1 MGMKEHRNR
10 LWTAMAALV
19 LVHFVITIFHG
30 MAHAKANVPL
40 SPVANI
46 FVLAVIVAG
55 PWIGLGLA
63 LRAQRMGAGLI
74 ALTMAAALIFGC
86 INHFVLASP
95 DHVAHVDPPWRSLF
109 STTAILLA
117 LTEALGSGLAVRSV
131 RARRLR

>member
-1 MGMKEHRNR
+1 
-10 LWTAMAALV
+10 MAALV

-55 PWIGLGLA
+55 PWVGLGLA
-63 LRAQRMGAGLI
+63 LRAQRMGAGVI

-95 DHVAHVDPPWRSLF
+95 DHVAHVDPPWRPLF
-109 STTAILLA
+109 TTTAILLA

-131 RARRLR
+131 WARRLR

>member
-1 MGMKEHRNR
+1 
-10 LWTAMAALV
+10 
-19 LVHFVITIFHG
+19 

-55 PWIGLGLA
+55 PWVGLGLA
-63 LRAQRMGAGLI
+63 LRAQRMGAGVI

-95 DHVAHVDPPWRSLF
+95 DHVAHVDPPWRPLF
-109 STTAILLA
+109 TTTAILLA

-131 RARRLR
+131 WARRVR